1 MNIAIQ
7 GIQGSFHHLAAVTFF
22 GESVSLR
29 ECHSFNEIPELI
41 NTNMVDGAIM
51 AIENSITGAFLE
63 NYHLIDTHH
72 LSVNGEV
79 YLPMIHNLMALKGQ
93 YITDIKEVVSHPI
106 AIQHC
111 HHFFRG
117 HPHIKISEATDT
129 AIVAKAIK
137 EQKLKGVATI
147 ASKRAAELFDL
158 NILQEGIQSDEL
170 NMTRYF
176 ILNKR
181 RNHHPED
188 YLNNKASL
196 KFITHHQ
203 KGNLLEVLT
212 VLKEHDLNLT
222 KIQSLPINKQ
232 PWHYAFFVDLTFED
246 YHQYIKALLK
256 LEKIVPEL
264 KVLGE
269 YTQNNPL
276 FE

>member
-7 GIQGSFHHLAAVTFF
+7 GIQGSFHHLAAITFF
-22 GESVSLR
+22 GEGITLR
-29 ECHSFNEIPELI
+29 ECRSFSDIPELI

-51 AIENSITGAFLE
+51 AIENSITGAILE
-63 NYHLIDTHH
+63 NYHLIDAHH

-93 YITDIKEVVSHPI
+93 RLSDIKEVRSHPI

-111 HHFFRG
+111 QHFFRAN
-117 HPHIKISEATDT
+117 PHIKISEATDT

-158 NILQEGIQSDEL
+158 NILQEGLQSDEL

-176 ILNKR
+176 ILNKQ

-196 KFITHHQ
+196 KFITHHK

-212 VLKEHDLNLT
+212 VLKEYDLNLT

-232 PWHYAFFVDLTFED
+232 PWNYAFFIDLTFED
-246 YHQYIKALLK
+246 YQQYIKALLQV
-256 LEKIVPEL
+256 EKIVPEL